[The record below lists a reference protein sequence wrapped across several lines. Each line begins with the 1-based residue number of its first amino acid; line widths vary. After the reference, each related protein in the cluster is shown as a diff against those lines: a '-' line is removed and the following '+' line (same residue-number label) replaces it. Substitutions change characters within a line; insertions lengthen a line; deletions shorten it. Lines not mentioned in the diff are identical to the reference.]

1 MATLKQ
7 RMWRKNNAG
16 TYDTIHLETESS
28 LVLRPSGRTVEQ
40 DLTDF
45 LPEVQA
51 TDDVPETLH
60 FGRLHTNNKRP
71 YIGLSGDV
79 PEGLVVQSDKPLC
92 YDTVG
97 DLPPFEDPKD
107 ATTLGGHPASDFVL
121 DSELET
127 ELEKKADADHTHT
140 AEKITGGTLGGK
152 VNANVEASAEVGT
165 AQVRDIYAGTS
176 DIGVGAA
183 LATGVIYL
191 VYE

>member
-71 YIGLSGDV
+71 YIGSSDETPKGIVMLTDAPLSYEETNETSIP
-79 PEGLVVQSDKPLC
+79 PEATKKILFKDMSTGEKLRPLI
-92 YDTVG
+92 DQT
-97 DLPPFEDPKD
+97 DLPDEVAVFTEYDGTEPPSTLEMGKGII
-107 ATTLGGHPASDFVL
+107 TTDNKVYLGGVGNVPVELTGSSL
-121 DSELET
+121 DLSEYM
-127 ELEKKADADHTHT
+127 
-140 AEKITGGTLGGK
+140 
-152 VNANVEASAEVGT
+152 EAVVGT
-165 AQVRDIYAGTS
+165 P
-176 DIGVGAA
+176 
-183 LATGVIYL
+183 
-191 VYE
+191 

>member
-51 TDDVPETLH
+51 TDDVPETL
-60 FGRLHTNNKRP
+60 KRRKL
-71 YIGLSGDV
+71 IVGNTKAFILDKSILLS
-79 PEGLVVQSDKPLC
+79 
-92 YDTVG
+92 DTY
-97 DLPPFEDPKD
+97 
-107 ATTLGGHPASDFVL
+107 T
-121 DSELET
+121 
-127 ELEKKADADHTHT
+127 
-140 AEKITGGTLGGK
+140 
-152 VNANVEASAEVGT
+152 
-165 AQVRDIYAGTS
+165 YGTS
-176 DIGVGAA
+176 DLTAGSSS
-183 LATGVIYL
+183 LATGKIYF

>member
-71 YIGLSGDV
+71 FIGM
-79 PEGLVVQSDKPLC
+79 SDESCP
-92 YDTVG
+92 
-97 DLPPFEDPKD
+97 
-107 ATTLGGHPASDFVL
+107 
-121 DSELET
+121 
-127 ELEKKADADHTHT
+127 
-140 AEKITGGTLGGK
+140 
-152 VNANVEASAEVGT
+152 
-165 AQVRDIYAGTS
+165 
-176 DIGVGAA
+176 
-183 LATGVIYL
+183 
-191 VYE
+191 